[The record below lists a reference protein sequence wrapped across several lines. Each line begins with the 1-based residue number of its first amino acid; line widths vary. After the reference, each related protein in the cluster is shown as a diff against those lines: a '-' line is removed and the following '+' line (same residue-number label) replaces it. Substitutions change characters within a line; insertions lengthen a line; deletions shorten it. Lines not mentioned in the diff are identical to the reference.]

1 MIAKSEGNDL
11 IKYLEE
17 LRIIERSK
25 FEQEMK
31 VFKEAISGEMEKSN
45 KLLSELGDGF
55 RSHALHND
63 RVFDQVTKAVRD
75 NKQAIQ
81 DNTEAIEGLK
91 KKMQPLN
98 WLIAYFALWNK
109 NKLLFLLILILFFV
123 IVQMVPWSAWFV
135 AILKK
140 HIGIDLIQTFG
151 G

>member
-1 MIAKSEGNDL
+1 
-11 IKYLEE
+11 
-17 LRIIERSK
+17 
-25 FEQEMK
+25 
-31 VFKEAISGEMEKSN
+31 
-45 KLLSELGDGF
+45 
-55 RSHALHND
+55 
-63 RVFDQVTKAVRD
+63 
-75 NKQAIQ
+75 
-81 DNTEAIEGLK
+81 
-91 KKMQPLN
+91 MQPLN